1 MNKSMLIQKMAA
13 RINRPQKYCQE
24 YLETLIEVMAEE
36 LQEGNSLMI
45 QGFGSFSV
53 WQQSE
58 RIGRNPRTGV
68 SCTIRPRNS
77 VKFKPGKTLLGQL
90 NPPDETG
97 YVPE

>member
-1 MNKSMLIQKMAA
+1 MLIQKMAG

-24 YLETLIEVMAEE
+24 YLETLIEIMAEE

-53 WQQSE
+53 WEQSE

-68 SCTIRPRNS
+68 SCTIQPRNS

-90 NPPDETG
+90 NKPADTDGKPK
-97 YVPE
+97 

>member
-1 MNKSMLIQKMAA
+1 MNKSTLIQKMAG
-13 RINRPQKYCQE
+13 RIHRPKKHCQE
-24 YLETLIEVMAEE
+24 YLETLIEIMAEE

-53 WQQSE
+53 WEQSE

-90 NPPDETG
+90 NKSG
-97 YVPE
+97 HSNRSPE

>member
-1 MNKSMLIQKMAA
+1 MNKSMLIQKMAG

-24 YLETLIEVMAEE
+24 YLETLIEIMAEE

-90 NPPDETG
+90 NPSTDTDHA
-97 YVPE
+97 PE